1 MLFLHIRFLLHI
13 VTWIRYMKGTL
24 DMHNIQIIKEEKVIV
39 LNRVTLITKTKRDGM
54 EVRFDVY

>member
-1 MLFLHIRFLLHI
+1 
-13 VTWIRYMKGTL
+13 MKGTL

-39 LNRVTLITKTKRDGM
+39 LNRATLITKMKRYGM